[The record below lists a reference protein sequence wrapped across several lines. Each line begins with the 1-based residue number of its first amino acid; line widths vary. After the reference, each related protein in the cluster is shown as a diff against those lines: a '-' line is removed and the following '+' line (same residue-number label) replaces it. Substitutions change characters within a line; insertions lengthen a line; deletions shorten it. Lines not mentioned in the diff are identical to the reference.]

1 MKLTVQKWGNSAAI
15 RLPAQLINQL
25 NIALGDKLAINIHPE
40 GILLKPARQS
50 YDLTDLV
57 AQCDKNAPAPADM
70 ASWNQVDPH
79 GNESW

>member
-1 MKLTVQKWGNSAAI
+1 MKITVQKWGNSAAI

-40 GILLKPARQS
+40 GVLLKPARQS
-50 YDLTDLV
+50 YDLNDLI
-57 AQCDKNAPAPADM
+57 AQCDINAPAPADM
-70 ASWNQVDPH
+70 TAWDQATQQ

>member
-25 NIALGDKLAINIHPE
+25 NITLGDKLAINIRPD
-40 GILLKPARQS
+40 GVLLTPARQS
-50 YDLTDLV
+50 YDLAELV
-57 AQCDKNAPAPADM
+57 AQCDRNAPAPADM
-70 ASWNQVDPH
+70 TVWNQTDPR